1 MKLQRTLICI
11 AAAFL
16 AVGFTAS
23 QAVAGGNVP
32 GCGDVPD
39 SEGNGFMELEVN
51 ALRAGAKTVVT
62 GANQTTNVTAKA
74 RIVKGTA
81 DKDTVIDT
89 TLTIEAV
96 TPPGGTV
103 ISTNSQGPIR
113 LGVGKGGKGAK
124 LSMAVTECSGG
135 FIEFVAT
142 FFGLDDEGDPCEKSR
157 TLRKACR

>member
-11 AAAFL
+11 ASAFF

-23 QAVAGGNVP
+23 QAAAGGGVP
-32 GCGDVPD
+32 GCGTFPD

-74 RIVKGTA
+74 RILKGTA
-81 DKDTVIDT
+81 DKATVMDA

-96 TPPGGTV
+96 TGGEV
-103 ISTNSQGPIR
+103 ISSNSQGPIR

-124 LSMAVTECSGG
+124 LSMQVTKCTGG

-142 FFGLDDEGDPCEKSR
+142 FFGTDEEDDACEKSR
-157 TLRKACR
+157 TIRKACR

>member
-11 AAAFL
+11 ASAFF

-23 QAVAGGNVP
+23 QAAAGGGVP
-32 GCGDVPD
+32 GCGIVPD
-39 SEGNGFMELEVN
+39 SEGNGFMEIEVN

-74 RIVKGTA
+74 RILKGTA
-81 DKDTVIDT
+81 DKATVMDA

-96 TPPGGTV
+96 TGGTV

-124 LSMAVTECSGG
+124 LTIAVPTCTND

-142 FFGLDDEGDPCEKSR
+142 FFGVDADKDPCEG
-157 TLRKACR
+157 TETIRKACR

>member
-11 AAAFL
+11 AAAFF

-23 QAVAGGNVP
+23 QAAAGSGVP
-32 GCGDVPD
+32 GCGLVPD
-39 SEGNGFMELEVN
+39 GDGNGFMKLEIN
-51 ALRAGAKTVVT
+51 AIRAGAKTVVT

-81 DKDTVIDT
+81 DGAT
-89 TLTIEAV
+89 TMDAQLTIEAV
-96 TPPGGTV
+96 TGGTV
-103 ISTNSQGPIR
+103 ISTNSTGPIR

-124 LSMAVTECSGG
+124 LSMAVPECAADG

-142 FFGLDDEGDPCEKSR
+142 FFGVDAEDDACEISR
-157 TLRKACR
+157 PLRKACR